1 MGNETRQ
8 RYSTA
13 NGYTEEDQHLFWLGT
28 GGFVGLILGIVLFCI
43 QLGITDSGASCP
55 EGKQDIFVAE
65 CGEPALA
72 ILGLILMIVGG
83 VLTLVWVVGWLRWC
97 NARSDNGNM
106 WKNRVYSQN
115 EM

>member
-1 MGNETRQ
+1 MGNETRKQ
-8 RYSTA
+8 YSKA
-13 NGYTEEDQHLFWLGT
+13 YGYTEEDQHIFWLGT

-97 NARSDNGNM
+97 NSRDGNGSY
-106 WKNRVYSQN
+106 WKERNYSGN
-115 EM
+115 